1 MWARCE
7 ADGSL
12 ILLSR
17 GHLRLQ
23 QISSASTCSTCL
35 CRHVIWISVRDIQI
49 KRCYNTQNTPT
60 DCVWDWYS
68 RLLVLAI
75 RKNESI
81 VSLVTLP
88 GDVNPFSVLTSDV
101 TVSCN
106 RIGSFSLL
114 RPEKNPPVVVSPGAE
129 RHWRTGGW
137 NSSNMGGKNHH
148 HTWTIVTFSSS
159 YFIELIRLTWPLW
172 KVVELSHLQHE
183 VTRIFL
189 LFVLTVTESAHV
201 LISSYTYSMSCINTV
216 IL

>member
-1 MWARCE
+1 MCIYFETWFVGVGLTQRRQMWARCE
-7 ADGSL
+7 ADASL

-81 VSLVTLP
+81 VSLVTFAWRREPVQRAHQWRNSLVQQ
-88 GDVNPFSVLTSDV
+88 DRELFSAQPRKKST
-101 TVSCN
+101 CC
-106 RIGSFSLL
+106 
-114 RPEKNPPVVVSPGAE
+114 
-129 RHWRTGGW
+129 
-137 NSSNMGGKNHH
+137 
-148 HTWTIVTFSSS
+148 
-159 YFIELIRLTWPLW
+159 RLTWSRAALTDW
-172 KVVELSHLQHE
+172 RLEQQQHG
-183 VTRIFL
+183 R
-189 LFVLTVTESAHV
+189 
-201 LISSYTYSMSCINTV
+201 
-216 IL
+216 